1 MKNMKQQTL
10 CPSSYPPRA
19 PVKDPA
25 AWNDLAYMPPEFE
38 AGVLHQANKPVW
50 ADHAHVYDQMQIGE
64 RACYDEATKK
74 LTTILRKCYFDTVT
88 KRFKNPKGKTGI
100 RGRGELGR
108 WGANHAADAL
118 VTRTMPDGTHMA
130 LLCMKN
136 VGDGKSA
143 LCWPAGMVEPGST
156 VPQTLRAE
164 LSQEAVADSNA
175 VDKLFDLCDKGSV
188 FAGHVDD
195 WRNTDDAWIETNA
208 QHFHAHEEIASD
220 LQLRVADTDEIASVA
235 WYDMERVVD
244 MYASHLDWLRIVLRK
259 LKLWAIKNDA
269 AEDASKKMKIDEDAS
284 GAQLLPS
291 ERIGE

>member
-1 MKNMKQQTL
+1 MKQQTL
-10 CPSSYPPRA
+10 SPSCYPPRA
-19 PVKDPA
+19 PVKDPG

-38 AGVLHQANKPVW
+38 AGVLHQASKPVW
-50 ADHAHVYDQMQIGE
+50 ADHAHVYDQMKIGE
-64 RACYDEATKK
+64 RVCYDETTKK
-74 LTTILRKCYFDTVT
+74 LCTVLLECHFDQATQ
-88 KRFKNPKGKTGI
+88 RFKNPKGKTGI

-108 WGANHAADAL
+108 WGPNHAADVI

-195 WRNTDDAWIETNA
+195 WRNTDDAWIETKA
-208 QHFHAHEEIASD
+208 QHFHAPEEIASQ

-235 WYDMERVVD
+235 WYDMARVSD

-259 LKLWAIKNDA
+259 LKLLAIKNDA
-269 AEDASKKMKIDEDAS
+269 VMADDASKKMKIGEDAS
-284 GAQLLPS
+284 GVVHSRKWES
-291 ERIGE
+291 EC